1 MEDSNRRYND
11 IPSLVLLGTFLG
23 IVSIYLQTTKWS
35 DNLELVTLLAVG
47 GFLFGVIVGKS
58 SFDQLSGFWLIVVY
72 SLFIIPLAIGL
83 TLETSIRIVDTL
95 IYEVQQTGY
104 SIHEFASGGEVTS
117 PILFLSL
124 LTIVFWIIGVF
135 GGFNYVR
142 KGIFIYSVLLGFI
155 LLVLIDFLLPATER
169 NHIITGLATF
179 IALLLIIRTNSIR
192 IKRDWRESKPTLGN
206 IKDWSLSPGLLII
219 GLAIVIVAWSVP
231 VAVRAASPGTPESE
245 RFSRFSYKFRDNFER
260 FSASLRGSSHSSAI
274 GYGPSLKLGDQI
286 SISEEVVF
294 IAEASTVLSP
304 STRIYWRGSVY
315 EKYENGTWQEGEQKQ
330 TPIYPNRRN
339 LSPTENSDGALVTYR
354 IKAIQPLGDYFL
366 PGELISINNP
376 GFLVYSPFGGGGKD
390 IISVEPESTIL
401 PGNGYRPEI
410 WIKNISED
418 QLSTKMDREPD
429 WVLNR
434 YLQLPTAISPEIKAL
449 AEEITSGLETQYEK
463 TNAITEYLRNN
474 YIYSDTVK
482 IPVNVKD
489 RIEWFLFDSKT
500 GFCNYYATAEVLLL
514 RSIGIPSRLAVGF
527 SQGEVTNSG
536 RSYTIKRKNSHAWPE
551 VYFPETGWVVFEP
564 TSSLPNQSFI
574 RENKTGS
581 IIQEE
586 TILSVKPVPESNVLE
601 SATNSDKDLPE
612 NENAIRVGIDTNRKN
627 IYIPLG
633 FLLGVTIVFGSTAY
647 YLSRHEK
654 SRTKILLW
662 ILYRYKNAGINPPV
676 WFDEILSKNQR
687 SKIESI
693 FRDTIKIG
701 EFARVLYKRRGTPS
715 EKIQELIDAYPVVK
729 DEGEIILKEYQRYIF
744 GGISAD
750 ENLAKN
756 AFLKLRAEVL
766 KTYFRKH
773 LGLLY
778 RRKRGT

>member
-1 MEDSNRRYND
+1 MEDLNRRYND

-72 SLFIIPLAIGL
+72 SLLIIPLAIGL
-83 TLETSIRIVDTL
+83 TLETSILIVDTL

-104 SIHEFASGGEVTS
+104 SIHEFALGGEVTS

-155 LLVLIDFLLPATER
+155 LLVLIDFILPATER

-192 IKRDWRESKPTLGN
+192 IKRDWRESKPTLDN

-219 GLAIVIVAWSVP
+219 GLAIVFVAWSVP
-231 VAVRAASPGTPESE
+231 VAIRAASPGTPESE

-286 SISEEVVF
+286 SIGEEVVF
-294 IAEASTVLSP
+294 TAEASTVLSP
-304 STRIYWRGSVY
+304 GMQIYWRGSVY

-330 TPIYPNRRN
+330 TPIDTNKRN

-376 GFLVYSPFGGGGKD
+376 GFLVYSPFGEGGKD

-401 PGNGYRPEI
+401 TGNGYRPEI
-410 WIKNISED
+410 WIKNISEEK
-418 QLSTKMDREPD
+418 LSTNIDRKPD

-489 RIEWFLFDSKT
+489 RIEWFLF
-500 GFCNYYATAEVLLL
+500 
-514 RSIGIPSRLAVGF
+514 
-527 SQGEVTNSG
+527 
-536 RSYTIKRKNSHAWPE
+536 
-551 VYFPETGWVVFEP
+551 
-564 TSSLPNQSFI
+564 
-574 RENKTGS
+574 
-581 IIQEE
+581 
-586 TILSVKPVPESNVLE
+586 
-601 SATNSDKDLPE
+601 
-612 NENAIRVGIDTNRKN
+612 
-627 IYIPLG
+627 
-633 FLLGVTIVFGSTAY
+633 
-647 YLSRHEK
+647 
-654 SRTKILLW
+654 
-662 ILYRYKNAGINPPV
+662 
-676 WFDEILSKNQR
+676 
-687 SKIESI
+687 
-693 FRDTIKIG
+693 
-701 EFARVLYKRRGTPS
+701 
-715 EKIQELIDAYPVVK
+715 
-729 DEGEIILKEYQRYIF
+729 
-744 GGISAD
+744 
-750 ENLAKN
+750 
-756 AFLKLRAEVL
+756 
-766 KTYFRKH
+766 
-773 LGLLY
+773 
-778 RRKRGT
+778 